1 MKLINADKYK
11 KDIEHYRNTIC
22 YQRNVTM
29 DDCMRI
35 LDKQEDVLDKIRVEI
50 EALPK
55 TYPFIN
61 HIDTYVKEDDVK
73 RIIDKYKAERSDKE

>member
-1 MKLINADKYK
+1 MKLINANKYK

-35 LDKQEDVLDKIRVEI
+35 LDKQEDVLDDAIK
-50 EALPK
+50 EAQAFLDEGDVREFEGNMRSGHHVFDI
-55 TYPFIN
+55 FIK
-61 HIDTYVKEDDVK
+61 HIGKE
-73 RIIDKYKAERSDKE
+73 

>member
-35 LDKQEDVLDKIRVEI
+35 LDKQEDVLDKIRAEI
-50 EALPK
+50 EEIK
-55 TYPFIN
+55 T
-61 HIDTYVKEDDVK
+61 DTMYEYVGDFRSGVNTIIE
-73 RIIDKYKAERSDKE
+73 IIDRYRNEVSE